1 MRLSEAEA
9 QVEGVVGRG
18 GAVVLEALGYRLPGV
33 LDGPVIPALAQ
44 RRRCR
49 EGGEVKCADTESE
62 EKHGRERRG
71 EEVACAQLRVLIYGR
86 SVDAM
91 LPRGFA

>member
-49 EGGEVKCADTESE
+49 EGGEVKCADMVIWVFSIWICALI
-62 EKHGRERRG
+62 EKN
-71 EEVACAQLRVLIYGR
+71 VNLIKI
-86 SVDAM
+86 AAFNC
-91 LPRGFA
+91 L